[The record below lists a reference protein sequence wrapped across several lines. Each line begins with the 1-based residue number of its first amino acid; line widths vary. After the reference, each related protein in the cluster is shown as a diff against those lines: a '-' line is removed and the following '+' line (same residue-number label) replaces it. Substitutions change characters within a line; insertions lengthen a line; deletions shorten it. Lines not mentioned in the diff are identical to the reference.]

1 MNIKQLKYFVGVLK
15 DRSITKA
22 ASRLF
27 VAQPALGLQIRKL
40 EEELNV
46 ELFVRHSRGVDPTE
60 AGVRLAA
67 HAEALIRQ
75 FERARQDM
83 LEYGGEPQ
91 GRVTVG
97 LTSGTCSLLAS
108 KLIARCQQEYPNI
121 NLCLSDALSE
131 QLMEWVADDRIDMTL
146 TYNPDSTPGL
156 ITEPLACEVLH
167 FVQNK
172 NNRDLSKADATL
184 ANILNTDLVLPSSPH
199 LVREVVDDAA
209 RNLGLEVK
217 LSSEVNSVHA
227 IKELIRQQM
236 VTSIMPMA
244 TVLREVQNGEFEAW
258 PVKAPVLERTLY
270 IAHSANQPCSK
281 AFAGVVNLLRNSVR
295 ELAKNGEAGWTLY
308 PSRAKLKLVE
318 ASA

>member
-60 AGVRLAA
+60 AGVRLAE
-67 HAEALIRQ
+67 HAEVLIRQ
-75 FERARQDM
+75 FERTRQDM

-97 LTSGTCSLLAS
+97 LTSGTCSLLAAR
-108 KLIARCQQEYPNI
+108 LIERCQQEYPSI
-121 NLCLSDALSE
+121 NLCISDALSE

-156 ITEPLACEVLH
+156 ITEPLACEILY
-167 FVQNK
+167 FVQN
-172 NNRDLSKADATL
+172 NNNLKLSKADATL
-184 ANILNTDLVLPSSPH
+184 TNILNTDLVLPGGPH
-199 LVREVVDDAA
+199 LVRVVVDDAA
-209 RNLGLEVK
+209 RELGIELK
-217 LSSEVNSVHA
+217 LSAEVNSVHA
-227 IKELIRQQM
+227 IKELIRQHR

-244 TVLREVQNGEFEAW
+244 TVFREVQNGDFEAW
-258 PVKAPVLERTLY
+258 PVNAPVLERTLY
-270 IAHSANQPCSK
+270 IAHAANQPCSK
-281 AFAGVVNLLRNSVR
+281 AFTGVVNLLRNVVR
-295 ELAKNGEAGWTLY
+295 EFAERGDAGWAVY
-308 PSRAKLKLVE
+308 RSRTRQ
-318 ASA
+318 